1 MRELA
6 FETQRYSGAQL
17 ANLVNIAAS
26 FVGRDGR
33 DVIAQADL
41 LYVRTTLLKLHFGCS
56 AALEHHKARRRLDEV
71 LKMHISV

>member
-41 LYVRTTLLKLHFGCS
+41 LYVRAKLQKLHFGVRK
-56 AALEHHKARRRLDEV
+56 HHNGRRRLGEV
-71 LKMHISV
+71 LKMPFL

>member
-41 LYVRTTLLKLHFGCS
+41 LYVRAKLQKLHFGCC
-56 AALEHHKARRRLDEV
+56 AVRKHHNGRRRLGEV
-71 LKMHISV
+71 LKMPFL